1 MRFLRLVLAGLI
13 AATVLVAGFFAA
25 AVIVVAGLVAY
36 LVQLVWKRKG
46 SVQAGPRRGMNRP
59 SAMRTDDV
67 IDVVATKVP
76 TDRGEIESG

>member
-1 MRFLRLVLAGLI
+1 MRLLRLVLAGLI

-36 LVQLVWKRKG
+36 LMQLIWKRNG
-46 SVQAGPRRGMNRP
+46 SVQAGPRRGMNRA
-59 SAMRTDDV
+59 SGMRTDDV

-76 TDRGEIESG
+76 ADQSEI